1 MAAHKLTYF
10 PLAGRAFPIRVC
22 MKASGLPFEDVRLP
36 GPEYREKKATMD
48 LPLGQVPVLLIGDK
62 AFCQSTALARYAA
75 KKAGLY
81 PKGGSLSG
89 VLRHALSS
97 PMQPSS
103 FATHC
108 DNERLLGQSCQPFCR
123 RCGSPAR

>member
-48 LPLGQVPVLLIGDK
+48 LPLGQMPVLLIGDK
-62 AFCQSTALARYAA
+62 TFCQSTALARYAA

-81 PKGGSLSG
+81 PKGGFLTGDLATRPFVRNATLLRLESL
-89 VLRHALSS
+89 RQQ
-97 PMQPSS
+97 M
-103 FATHC
+103 
-108 DNERLLGQSCQPFCR
+108 
-123 RCGSPAR
+123 PAPANA